1 MKHNH
6 IFAAAIAT
14 ALMMTAAVSSATAAG
29 ADHSAYGFQIGKGG
43 RTTQAAPYAGM
54 NYEGGEQGDT
64 SSYGYRIGKVG
75 RTEDGRAYV
84 GMDYAGGEQGDI
96 SAYSFQAGRAGKPW
110 NSAK

>member
-29 ADHSAYGFQIGKGG
+29 VDHSAYGFQIGKAG

-54 NYEGGEQGDT
+54 NYE
-64 SSYGYRIGKVG
+64 
-75 RTEDGRAYV
+75 
-84 GMDYAGGEQGDI
+84 GGEQGDI